1 MILGEAFRNDVNFSF
16 GKQRTTHRMQE
27 LVPVM
32 LKHRL
37 CAPPAEV
44 YSLHR
49 KMSGLFL
56 MATKLKSE
64 INCYHTWRRI
74 AKEFEV
80 KQAMENPLPTSDIYI
95 GYTCRL
101 LS

>member
-1 MILGEAFRNDVNFSF
+1 
-16 GKQRTTHRMQE
+16 MQE

-64 INCYHTWRRI
+64 INCYQTWRTI
-74 AKEFEV
+74 AREFEE
-80 KQAMENPLPTSDIYI
+80 KQKIEMSALNS
-95 GYTCRL
+95 
-101 LS
+101 

>member
-1 MILGEAFRNDVNFSF
+1 MCLLIPYQAKLMDNQT
-16 GKQRTTHRMQE
+16 K
-27 LVPVM
+27 LVPIYLVM

-37 CAPPAEV
+37 CAPPPEV

-56 MATKLKSE
+56 LATKLKSE
-64 INCYHTWRRI
+64 INCYHTWRSI

-80 KQAMENPLPTSDIYI
+80 KQAMEKEATLEQ
-95 GYTCRL
+95 
-101 LS
+101 